1 VEIEVFFMSPKLAYD
16 VVPLNEVPAED
27 VGVVSAGELP
37 VVLIVDDERVIADTL
52 AIILSKSGFRAVTAY
67 DGFRALELATTVRP
81 KLLISDVMM
90 PGMTGIELA
99 IALTE
104 LDPECKVLLFS
115 GQAATV
121 DLLKTA
127 REGGHD
133 FTTLTKPVHPSDML
147 RRVSECLTSGNELG
161 GRETKV
167 QGGNSYLYQ

>member
-1 VEIEVFFMSPKLAYD
+1 MSPKLAYD

-27 VGVVSAGELP
+27 VDVVSAGELP

-104 LDPECKVLLFS
+104 LYPECKVLLFS

-127 REGGHD
+127 REIGHD

-147 RRVSECLTSGNELG
+147 RRVSECLTG
-161 GRETKV
+161 GDGFSTGDTKSHV
-167 QGGNSYLYQ
+167 DSPYSYQ